1 MYFQNIGWQL
11 ETIFHRKTFNTFPE
25 IFVTFITIHEAPNNR
40 IFDQS
45 SSSSRNPENN
55 LEFQSYDPSNCF
67 VTDKSVFLHQD
78 AQTQTS
84 YVVFQNSYKLNSKE
98 EFNKKGSPAWRR
110 FQILNQVSMSPKG
123 FNNDVLRP
131 ELEFSQLNLVFH
143 FYLDDLQ

>member
-11 ETIFHRKTFNTFPE
+11 ETIFHRQTFNTFPE
-25 IFVTFITIHEAPNNR
+25 IFVTFITVHEAPNDR

-98 EFNKKGSPAWRR
+98 EFNKKGSPA
-110 FQILNQVSMSPKG
+110 
-123 FNNDVLRP
+123 
-131 ELEFSQLNLVFH
+131 
-143 FYLDDLQ
+143 